1 MRNPD
6 RNSHESNDSYVR
18 PSRNSPG
25 IGASVIRSIIVLV
38 CIGAA
43 GLVLAV
49 LALNRP
55 TPSGERDVFI
65 RKGMSVLQI
74 GRALRREGV
83 IRSPRLLVLFSRFS
97 GTSRQLKAGF
107 HRFHGDMSTWEVHRE
122 LSVSRERFRT
132 VTVPEGRT
140 LNQTLRR
147 LAVALDLDE
156 EKLLRLVNDPGF
168 CRRLGVTADNLEG
181 YLFPETYRFS
191 LMMDEEQVVRMMV
204 RQFHDVFDEGMA
216 DRTRQLEMTVHE
228 VVTLASIIE
237 GEARLDGERATISA
251 VYHNRLRRGMYLQAD
266 PTVQYAIEGGRRRL
280 FYRDY
285 EVDSPYNT
293 YRHRGLPP
301 GPVMCPGAASL
312 RAALYPANVDFLFFV
327 ARGDGSHVFSS
338 TAGEHDAAKRKTKW
352 ARRRSWQSS
361 GTP

>member
-1 MRNPD
+1 MRNRD
-6 RNSHESNDSYVR
+6 RHSLSSNRSDRRRSLRSSGIASAFVR
-18 PSRNSPG
+18 W
-25 IGASVIRSIIVLV
+25 IVAVI

-43 GLVLAV
+43 GLVIAV

-55 TPSGERDVFI
+55 TRSGERDLFI

-74 GRALRREGV
+74 GRTLRQEGV

-97 GTSRQLKAGF
+97 GTSRKLKAGF
-107 HRFHGDMSTWEVHRE
+107 HRFHEDMSTWEVLRE
-122 LSVSRERFRT
+122 LSVSRQRFRT
-132 VTVPEGRT
+132 VTFPEGMT
-140 LNQTLRR
+140 LNQTLGR
-147 LAVALDLDE
+147 LAAELDLDE
-156 EKLLRLVNDPGF
+156 RKLLRRVNDPVL
-168 CRRLGVTADNLEG
+168 CRRLGVNADNLEG

-204 RQFHDVFDEGMA
+204 RQFHNVFDEEMA
-216 DRTRQLEMTVHE
+216 DRARQLEMAVHE

-237 GEARLDGERATISA
+237 GEARLDGERTTISA
-251 VYHNRLRRGMYLQAD
+251 VYHNRLKRGMYLQAD

-301 GPVMCPGAASL
+301 GPVMSPGAGSL
-312 RAALYPANVDFLFFV
+312 RAALYPADVDFLFFV

-338 TAGEHDAAKRKTKW
+338 TSGEHDAAKRKTRW

-361 GTP
+361 GRP